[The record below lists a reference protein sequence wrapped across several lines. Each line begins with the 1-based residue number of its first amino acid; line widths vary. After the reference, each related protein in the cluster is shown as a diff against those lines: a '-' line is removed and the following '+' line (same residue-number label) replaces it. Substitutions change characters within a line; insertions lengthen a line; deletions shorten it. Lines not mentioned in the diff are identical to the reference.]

1 MRTQSAAT
9 LKSVSGTV
17 GFGASLKNPNPFI
30 KTENVVMP
38 SRKNLDLVENG
49 TRTSLSHAENEKR
62 KT

>member
-9 LKSVSGTV
+9 FKSVSGTV
-17 GFGASLKNPNPFI
+17 GFGVTIKNTNPFI
-30 KTENVVMP
+30 KNENIIMP
-38 SRKNLDLVENG
+38 SKKNLDHEGG